1 MDYSY
6 CNIMFTEGQ
15 KTRMRAALNSSM
27 AGRNNLW
34 TPANLIAT
42 GVTPESGLCA
52 ANFESDKKLVCAHID
67 NAITFSN
74 TSYHGETD
82 SLLWNFPGGFPPTST
97 QANPTIAYSESGM
110 YDVSLTVYSNGESQQ
125 LTSPNYVTVLQD
137 SSWSYPFWEWFEGN
151 GNLLGSPWFENSLD
165 TDNNWEISDLAGHS
179 TSHSI
184 MVDNWEKNTITVDEL
199 YAPPI
204 NLATASS
211 MRIGFW
217 FAFSSQSAT
226 TNNSKLQVQ
235 ISRNCES
242 NWSTRL
248 TINGS
253 QLETAAIQTTPFTP
267 NHNQW
272 VQGSINI
279 PSSYFEDGFRFRFKF
294 TSEGNNR
301 IFLDDINVDVT
312 ADIHDTFSSFGEA
325 LLFPNPGSEQLTVS
339 FYLKKSEEV
348 SFTILDEIGKSQLLR
363 KTDTYSAGKNQSR
376 LDIEKLTPG
385 VYLLQLET
393 QRSVELK
400 RFIKL

>member
-1 MDYSY
+1 
-6 CNIMFTEGQ
+6 
-15 KTRMRAALNSSM
+15 
-27 AGRNNLW
+27 
-34 TPANLIAT
+34 
-42 GVTPESGLCA
+42 
-52 ANFESDKKLVCAHID
+52 
-67 NAITFSN
+67 
-74 TSYHGETD
+74 
-82 SLLWNFPGGFPPTST
+82 
-97 QANPTIAYSESGM
+97 
-110 YDVSLTVYSNGESQQ
+110 
-125 LTSPNYVTVLQD
+125 
-137 SSWSYPFWEWFEGN
+137 
-151 GNLLGSPWFENSLD
+151 
-165 TDNNWEISDLAGHS
+165 
-179 TSHSI
+179 
-184 MVDNWEKNTITVDEL
+184 MVDNWENNTITVDEL

-267 NHNQW
+267 NQNQW

-339 FYLKKSEEV
+339 FYLKKPEEV

-400 RFIKL
+400 RFIKH